1 MSGRKKREQWRDDG
15 KNNKAGKERGERM
28 EEGGESR
35 RGERMMKLEDEN
47 EREMKTHN

>member
-1 MSGRKKREQWRDDG
+1 MMGKTIRQEKK
-15 KNNKAGKERGERM
+15 GERM